1 MDEKPSCKYASS
13 VSLRCKLPL
22 AEVPKPI
29 VVVVVFGWITN
40 APLPLTLPP
49 RAIASV
55 VNVRAKVL
63 AASVEPVVIAE
74 ADKVVA
80 AVSDAASL

>member
-1 MDEKPSCKYASS
+1 MTK
-13 VSLRCKLPL
+13 
-22 AEVPKPI
+22 
-29 VVVVVFGWITN
+29 

-49 RAIASV
+49 RATASV
-55 VNVRAKVL
+55 VSVRAKVL